1 MNTGLVA
8 SRYALAFLR
17 YVEIAGTGELVINQV
32 QVLLSFLYEEK
43 EIALALESNSVSLQ
57 QKKEMLKTLVYPQP
71 LSDELY
77 RLIVLLLNSSKT
89 FKLEPSLTFNISSF
103 FKTGFCF
110 FTSSLGFSTFP
121 LLQAKTK
128 LSKNINV
135 TNFFILFSL
144 LLSFNFKTPFKSVI
158 FCLIIRLNLHFH
170 IFNFTHSQRLY

>member
-1 MNTGLVA
+1 MLSPTLVKANLCSGNSGLKYTFT
-8 SRYALAFLR
+8 SRSTWNLISTF
-17 YVEIAGTGELVINQV
+17 
-32 QVLLSFLYEEK
+32 S
-43 EIALALESNSVSLQ
+43 SSVS
-57 QKKEMLKTLVYPQP
+57 KP
-71 LSDELY
+71 
-77 RLIVLLLNSSKT
+77 LIVLLLNSSKT